1 MSSSFLVRAGVVV
14 MAVAAVTGCAKLG
27 IGKMNP
33 DEAITARQALMKEQ
47 GAVMRSIG
55 DKVKA
60 GQVDGIA
67 ADADKLESTAKRIPR
82 LFPEGSVNASTSRAK
97 PEIWQ
102 KWSEFE
108 GFAKKLQMEAKLLAD
123 TARTGNGEVTGKMV
137 ADMGRGTCGGCHTPF
152 RGPEIKK

>member
-27 IGKMNP
+27 MGKMNP

-47 GAVMRSIG
+47 GAAMRSMS
-55 DKVKA
+55 DKLKA
-60 GQVDGIA
+60 GQVREIA
-67 ADADKLESTAKRIPR
+67 SDADKLQSTAKRIPK

-108 GFAKKLQMEAKLLAD
+108 GYAKSLQTKAAQLEETAK
-123 TARTGNGEVTGKMV
+123 TGNAQTTQTMV
-137 ADMGRGTCGGCHTPF
+137 ADLGKTTCGACHTAF